1 MIWFTRLL
9 ALGLVLAMAGALTG
23 CPFSTDP
30 NDDNGGGGTD
40 PVFQPRTSVTNLLEN
55 LKTAYSERVPAEYES
70 LLARDYIFV
79 FSDLDQNDPD
89 VPSDDLTRE
98 DEVRIHESMFDA
110 TLVQNLTLDFS
121 YDIGSL
127 EVDEVYTTEN
137 DTIWTLYLTN
147 VDLYLYGG
155 TPQHPNEPEGYEL
168 QNGVEQLWFR
178 KNSWTHSN
186 GDPIWTIMRWKE
198 HNFGGGAALA
208 AAQPKP

>member
-9 ALGLVLAMAGALTG
+9 ALGLVLVMTGILTG

-30 NDDNGGGGTD
+30 GGGGGGGGET
-40 PVFQPRTSVTNLLEN
+40 PVFSPRTSVTNLLEN

-70 LLARDYIFV
+70 LLALDFSFV
-79 FSDLDQNDPD
+79 FSDLDQADPD
-89 VPSDDLTRE
+89 VPSEDLTRE

-110 TLVQNLTLDFS
+110 TLVQSLTLDFT

-127 EVDEVYTTEN
+127 EVDEVFTTEN

-147 VDLYLYGG
+147 VNLYLYGG

-168 QNGVEQLWFR
+168 TNGVEQLWFR
-178 KNSWTHSN
+178 ENGWTHSN
-186 GDPIWTIMRWKE
+186 GDPIWTIVRWKE
-198 HNFGGGAALA
+198 HNFAAAMA
-208 AAQPKP
+208 AAQPVP